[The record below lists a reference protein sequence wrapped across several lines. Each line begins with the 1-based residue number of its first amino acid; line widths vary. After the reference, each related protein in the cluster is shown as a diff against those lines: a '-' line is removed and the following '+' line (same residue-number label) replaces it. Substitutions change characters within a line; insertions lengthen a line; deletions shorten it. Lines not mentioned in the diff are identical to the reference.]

1 MRKTLASNI
10 QLIMKNIASLILLM
24 LFFAVSSAK
33 AQTYKFVAT
42 GFSVMER
49 NSSGEWGNWS
59 DLQDTKLIISLD
71 TDKNRFLIYSQEI
84 QWYDILAYLKEEEND
99 ENIISPF
106 SCKDEDGYAVNL
118 SIITRKNK
126 GNRKQLYITRKN
138 FVLVYNIEHY
148 ADKK

>member
-1 MRKTLASNI
+1 
-10 QLIMKNIASLILLM
+10 MKNTFQLAILFVL
-24 LFFAVSSAK
+24 FAVGTAK
-33 AQTYKFVAT
+33 AQTYKFIAT
-42 GFSVMER
+42 GFSVMEK

-84 QWYDILAYLKEEEND
+84 QWYDILAYLKEEENA

-118 SIITRKNK
+118 SIITRKNQ

-138 FVLVYNIEHY
+138 FILVYNIEHY